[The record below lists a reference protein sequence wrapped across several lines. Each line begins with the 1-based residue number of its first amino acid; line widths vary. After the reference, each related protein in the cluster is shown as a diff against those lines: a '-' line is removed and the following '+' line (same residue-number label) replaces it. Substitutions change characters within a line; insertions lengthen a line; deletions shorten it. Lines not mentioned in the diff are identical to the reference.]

1 MIFVPNL
8 EYCNNR
14 MKGDVMQISKE
25 ELQSSSIPL
34 AKALEEYL
42 QHHLDIITDSDW
54 FAELVEEKINKMGVS
69 SNGKTSSSNLE
80 DVGSIPTTSAKRKSL
95 VKKT

>member
-1 MIFVPNL
+1 MIRTNL

-34 AKALEEYL
+34 AKALEE
-42 QHHLDIITDSDW
+42 I
-54 FAELVEEKINKMGVS
+54 
-69 SNGKTSSSNLE
+69 SNT
-80 DVGSIPTTSAKRKSL
+80 I
-95 VKKT
+95 

>member
-1 MIFVPNL
+1 MNFVPNL

-25 ELQSSSIPL
+25 ELQSSFIPL
-34 AKALEEYL
+34 AKSLEEYL

-54 FAELVEEKINKMGVS
+54 FAELVEEKVNKILEEREK
-69 SNGKTSSSNLE
+69 NG
-80 DVGSIPTTSAKRKSL
+80 
-95 VKKT
+95 

>member
-54 FAELVEEKINKMGVS
+54 FAELVEEKVAIAVKKS
-69 SNGKTSSSNLE
+69 LTEE
-80 DVGSIPTTSAKRKSL
+80 DVLEKIWDNKYKTLKERK
-95 VKKT
+95 KNG

>member
-25 ELQSSSIPL
+25 ELKSSSIPL

-42 QHHLDIITDSDW
+42 QHHLDIITPI
-54 FAELVEEKINKMGVS
+54 VI
-69 SNGKTSSSNLE
+69 
-80 DVGSIPTTSAKRKSL
+80 GSQN
-95 VKKT
+95 

>member
-34 AKALEEYL
+34 ANALEEYL

-54 FAELVEEKINKMGVS
+54 FAELVEEKVNKILEERKN
-69 SNGKTSSSNLE
+69 NG
-80 DVGSIPTTSAKRKSL
+80 
-95 VKKT
+95 